1 MRTYGLVLGAMLFVL
16 SASSAGAQAQAPV
29 QTHAPVQP
37 HGVPQSALDAMV
49 QRHTAS
55 LDAERADVQR
65 VLNHPEVKGV
75 AKTMGVDLKDASSA
89 IATLDATE
97 LARIA
102 TQARQVEQ
110 ALAGGQSSIT
120 VSTTLNIIGLLIL
133 ILIIV
138 AV

>member
-1 MRTYGLVLGAMLFVL
+1 MRTYGLVLGAMLFVV
-16 SASSAGAQAQAPV
+16 SASSAGAQTHAPA
-29 QTHAPVQP
+29 QTHA
-37 HGVPQSALDAMV
+37 VPPSALDAMV

-65 VLNHPEVKGV
+65 VLNHPDVKGV
-75 AKTMGVDLKDASSA
+75 AQTMGVDLKDASSA

-120 VSTTLNIIGLLIL
+120 ISTTLIIIGLLIL